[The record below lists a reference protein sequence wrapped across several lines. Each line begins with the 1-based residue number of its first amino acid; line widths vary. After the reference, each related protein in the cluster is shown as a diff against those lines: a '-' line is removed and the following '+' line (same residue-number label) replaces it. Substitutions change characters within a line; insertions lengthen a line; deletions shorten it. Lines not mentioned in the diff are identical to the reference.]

1 MQGSGRAAESGQTEH
16 EPLIWQGWPARQLMH
31 LMSRRVDRILLV
43 CSAYDAYAFEEDGL
57 LSEAIYSEYIDL
69 GLTHVPTVKR
79 VSTGEAAL
87 TALREEHFDLVITML
102 RLGDMDLAR
111 FVEAARSLAPATP
124 VVLLAL
130 TDIELVRVSELG
142 DRIKPDALY
151 LWNGDT
157 KLFLAI
163 IKVIEDRW
171 NAEQDTRLAHV
182 GTIILVEDAPRFRS
196 SLLPIMYSELV
207 RQMRTV
213 AADGINRAH
222 KLLRMR
228 ARPKILVAQSYEE
241 GLALYEKFGEYLC
254 GVISDVSFPRAG
266 RVDPQAGIDFLRR
279 IRADYPDIPA
289 LLQSSDPANQALAE
303 ALGVHFLYKRSP
315 TLLQDLRR
323 FMVEHF
329 GFGAFVFRMP
339 DGREVAQARDLRE
352 MARALSQVPAESLE
366 YHARRNHFSNW
377 LRART
382 ELELARRL
390 RPRRVSEFKH
400 VESIRDYLI
409 REFTATLRANRRGVI
424 EDFARD
430 RFDEISRFVRL
441 GAGSVGGKARGLAF
455 ADALLAGANLED
467 EFPQVQIEV
476 PPFVVIG
483 TSVFDD
489 FVDRNDLRGLALH
502 HENDGLLFERFLGGA
517 LAPAVV
523 EDLRYVLR
531 RLTGPLA
538 VRSSSLL
545 EDSPYHPFAGIY
557 HTHMIPNNHADE
569 AVRLQHLLDAIRLVY
584 ASTFSTAARRYLA
597 STAHRIEE
605 EKMAVIIQPL
615 VGSRHGDHYY
625 PNFAGAARS
634 YNYYPFA
641 PARPEDGIALVAL
654 GLGKLV
660 VDGGPALRF
669 CPAYPLVLPQ
679 LWQGEDFLD
688 QSQRHFYALDLSDPG
703 RGPAVSDGQ
712 ALVWLDL
719 EVAEREGTLAP
730 VASVW
735 SDADQKFCDGLHG
748 SGPRAVTFAHVLK
761 SELFP
766 LARILQRLLQIGQAG
781 FNQPVEIEF
790 AVDLDAHPPQLAIL
804 QLRASSPAE
813 AQAYIL
819 EVGTFP
825 DGEIL
830 CRSRRALGHGV
841 IRSIRDI
848 VYVPPERFDPL
859 RTGRIAEEL
868 RAINAG
874 LHAAGRAYL
883 LIGPGRWGSSTPT
896 LGIPVNW
903 ADICGAR
910 VIIEAVLDNYAVEPS
925 QGSHFFHNLICFGVA
940 YLTADGP
947 DAIDWGWLASRP
959 AAAELEFVR
968 HVRLERPIEVRING
982 RSSEGVVLKRLWGPE

>member
-1 MQGSGRAAESGQTEH
+1 MQDSGSGGEWTWKQL
-16 EPLIWQGWPARQLMH
+16 EPAIWQGWPARQLMH
-31 LMSRRVDRILLV
+31 LMSRRVDKVLLV

-57 LSEAIYSEYIDL
+57 LSEAIYSEYTDL
-69 GLTHVPTVKR
+69 GLTHVPTVTR

-87 TALREEHFDLVITML
+87 AALREERFDLVITML
-102 RLGDMDLAR
+102 RLGDMDLVR
-111 FVEAARSLAPATP
+111 FVDAARRLGSQTP
-124 VVLLAL
+124 IVLLAL
-130 TDIELVRVSELG
+130 TDIELPRVSELG
-142 DRIKPDALY
+142 NRLKLDGLY
-151 LWNGDT
+151 VWTGDT

-182 GTIILVEDAPRFRS
+182 GTIILVEDSARFRS

-207 RQMRTV
+207 RQMRSV

-241 GLALYEKFGEYLC
+241 GLALYEQFGEYLC

-279 IRADYPDIPA
+279 VRADYPDIPA
-289 LLQSSDPANQALAE
+289 LLQSSDPANRALAE

-315 TLLQDLRR
+315 TLLQDLRS

-390 RPRRVSEFKH
+390 RPRRVSEFQD
-400 VESIRDYLI
+400 VESIRQYLI
-409 REFTATLRANRRGVI
+409 GEFTTTLRANRRGVV

-441 GAGSVGGKARGLAF
+441 GAGCVGGKARGLAF

-467 EFPQVQIEV
+467 EFPEIQIEV

-489 FVDRNDLRGLALH
+489 FLDRNGLRGLALH
-502 HENDGLLFERFLGGA
+502 HESDAQLFESFLSGT
-517 LAPAVV
+517 LATAVV
-523 EDLRYVLR
+523 DDLQYALQ
-531 RLTGPLA
+531 RLHGPLA

-557 HTHMIPNNHADE
+557 HTHMIPNNHPDE
-569 AVRLQHLLDAIRLVY
+569 AVRLKHLLDAIRLVY
-584 ASTFSTAARRYLA
+584 ASTFSSAARRYLA
-597 STAHRIEE
+597 STSHHIEE
-605 EKMAVIIQPL
+605 EKMAVIIQSL

-625 PNFAGAARS
+625 PNFAGVARS
-634 YNYYPFA
+634 YNYYPFG
-641 PARPEDGIALVAL
+641 PARPEDGVALVAL
-654 GLGKLV
+654 GLGKLI

-669 CPAYPLVLPQ
+669 CPAHPLTLPQ
-679 LWQGEDFLD
+679 LSQGEKFLD
-688 QSQRHFYALDLSDPG
+688 AAQRSFYALDLSDPQ
-703 RGPAVSDGQ
+703 RGPAVPEDQ
-712 ALVWLDL
+712 ALVSLPL
-719 EVAEREGTLAP
+719 ESADQEGTLAA

-735 SDADQKFCDGLHG
+735 SPEDQAFYDGLHRPG
-748 SGPRAVTFAHVLK
+748 LRVVTFAHILK

-766 LARILQRLLQIGQAG
+766 LARVLQRLLQIGQAG
-781 FNQPVEIEF
+781 FNRPVEIEF
-790 AVDLDAHPPQLAIL
+790 AVDLDARPAQFAVL

-813 AQAYIL
+813 AHAEML
-819 EVGTFP
+819 EVGSFP

-848 VYVPPERFDPL
+848 VYVPPERFDAL
-859 RTGRIAEEL
+859 KTRRIAEEL
-868 RAINAG
+868 RAINAE
-874 LHAAGRAYL
+874 LHGAGRAYL

-903 ADICGAR
+903 GDICGAR
-910 VIIEAVLDNYAVEPS
+910 VIVEAVLDDYPVEPS
-925 QGSHFFHNLICFGVA
+925 QGSHFFHNLICIGVA

-947 DAIDWGWLASRP
+947 KAVDWTWLGQQA
-959 AAAELEFVR
+959 AAAEFEFVR
-968 HVRLERPIEVRING
+968 HVRLEHPVEARVNG
-982 RSSEGVVLKRLWGPE
+982 RVSEGVILKRLRGPE